1 MQHIGIMILA
11 IPDKDDKDAQIEHLK
26 STLDEVKR
34 LLEKKCCKHYFN
46 DFEVIV
52 SCIEAEDA
60 DSIVDFI
67 DKRLRDVSY

>member
-1 MQHIGIMILA
+1 MILA

-26 STLDEVKR
+26 STLDEIKK
-34 LLEKKCCKHYFN
+34 LLEKKCCKHYYN

>member
-1 MQHIGIMILA
+1 MILA

-34 LLEKKCCKHYFN
+34 LLEKKCYKHYYN

-52 SCIEAEDA
+52 SCIEAEDV
-60 DSIVDFI
+60 DSIVHFI
-67 DKRLRDVSY
+67 DKRLIDVTY

>member
-1 MQHIGIMILA
+1 MILA
-11 IPDKDDKDAQIEHLK
+11 IPDKNDKDAQIEHLK

>member
-1 MQHIGIMILA
+1 MILE

-34 LLEKKCCKHYFN
+34 LLEKKCCKYYFN

-67 DKRLRDVSY
+67 DKRLRDVNY

>member
-1 MQHIGIMILA
+1 MILA

-34 LLEKKCCKHYFN
+34 LLEKKCYTHSYS
-46 DFEVIV
+46 DFEVFV

-67 DKRLRDVSY
+67 SKRLRDVSY

>member
-1 MQHIGIMILA
+1 MILA

>member
-1 MQHIGIMILA
+1 MILE

-67 DKRLRDVSY
+67 GKRLRDVSY